1 MASLTLAQGRYWR
14 ISLDKSEG
22 VIAVDMLREAPED
35 VCELLIEIPL
45 DRWNR
50 VLKHVRT
57 DRKLI
62 GGVLLDFARPK
73 ALVSPAVSNDRLFS
87 ELQRVVVDASAALVE
102 AGALSLTIVHVG
114 AD

>member
-1 MASLTLAQGRYWR
+1 MTLVLAQGRYWR
-14 ISLDKSEG
+14 ISLDKAAGAIG
-22 VIAVDMLREAPED
+22 VEMLRDAPED
-35 VCELLIEIPL
+35 LRELLIEIPL

-62 GGVLLDFARPK
+62 GGILLDFARPK
-73 ALVSPAVSNDRLFS
+73 ALISPAVSNDRLFS
-87 ELQRVVVDASAALVE
+87 ELQSVVVDATAVLVE
-102 AGALSLTIVHVG
+102 VGALSLTVVDVG